1 LPVLSAVHRINLPL
15 QKEHKVKKF
24 VFAILLSSFV
34 ALPAIASETGLYV
47 GAKLG
52 TVNYGYGNISN
63 NGQAGFGLLGGYT
76 INRNFAVE
84 VEYDNLGGFESY
96 DGNIKGSSFG
106 FSGVGILPLNQQFS
120 LFGKLGI
127 VSTTLKDT
135 AKPGWIGD
143 YTYNNTGMTIGFG
156 GQYNASKALGIRL
169 GFDAYPVGDA
179 ISTTSSAGML
189 YIGGVFMF

>member
-1 LPVLSAVHRINLPL
+1 
-15 QKEHKVKKF
+15 VKNI

-34 ALPAIASETGLYV
+34 ALPAIASDTGLYV

-63 NGQAGFGLLGGYT
+63 NSQAGFGLLGGYAF
-76 INRNFAVE
+76 NKNFAVE